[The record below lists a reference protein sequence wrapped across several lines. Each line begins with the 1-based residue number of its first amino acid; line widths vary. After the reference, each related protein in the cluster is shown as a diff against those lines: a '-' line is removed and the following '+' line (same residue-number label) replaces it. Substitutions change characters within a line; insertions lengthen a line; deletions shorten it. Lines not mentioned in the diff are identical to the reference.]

1 MFLTS
6 VQGKMIN
13 APILL
18 IDTFRIKIGNGN
30 LVFAIR
36 YAISRTLIP
45 IFVLSEINTT
55 ITRFCDQR
63 VSITMNSSTVT
74 GNRIAV
80 RCTTV
85 IFALVWNSA
94 VLYLNMITI

>member
-18 IDTFRIKIGNGN
+18 IDTFRIEIGNGN

-45 IFVLSEINTT
+45 
-55 ITRFCDQR
+55 
-63 VSITMNSSTVT
+63 
-74 GNRIAV
+74 
-80 RCTTV
+80 
-85 IFALVWNSA
+85 
-94 VLYLNMITI
+94 